1 MKRLFLTNIIF
12 FALITTKS
20 NAQVIPDDIVHRVNI
35 SEHIFEAEV
44 IRIDAYWN
52 SRHDYIYT
60 SVTLNIKKNF
70 KGNLSCGSV
79 EMILLGGRVGDTEL
93 RLSHNLM
100 LGRGQKGIFLAIE
113 TRRDKSGYD
122 FYPETN
128 TIVLEPTENEQGYI
142 RYSLDDVNPDV
153 IDYWQFQLPDLA
165 SAYNLMELYTQL
177 QYTDCT
183 PQPTPQVQAVDTIL
197 TVTLQ
202 NPHITTLNG
211 NKAFE
216 FDISLSDNVDYIYF
230 LNNRLKVEYDTNVF
244 VPFIGTSNKID
255 VSYSPTFAASGAYTN
270 MILSSFSDSIL
281 SVGVSAKPP
290 GSFGFNGYIDL
301 PTTPLPAVHIIM
313 EIKDCALA
321 DSLLPNN
328 TAGVLHARYSLLSSS
343 NSLFA
348 KYDTEDVGNGVK
360 FSVCGLKYISSISP
374 LHVRG
379 GVQDTV
385 TFTGLGFG
393 STRGTSHIYLRNA
406 DNGGATFIHLDSVDY
421 VPNGWNDTIIKFV
434 VPSIVDSV
442 GGNGFYNA
450 PGTGDVKIK
459 LSSGDSI
466 SDPIDRLY
474 IDYSIINILE
484 TSGVKHIVNLT
495 PVNASGNYGMFEFIP
510 DTSFSNHPD
519 RLTCLTAATKQWRC
533 LTTVNFE
540 VGLPD
545 SSMSADS
552 IETLNGVSHVIMGYI
567 DTLTPSVIAH
577 TQQWVYYAGGLCN
590 QAYVKEIDLIVNKR
604 LIHQFFTDTSRTA
617 DLPSGK
623 IDLYRTLLHEL
634 GHGHS
639 LNHVI
644 DTNEIM
650 FWGQP
655 PGPIPAAYRC
665 IQLMNCPQAVDGGN
679 YIVTHSIFID
689 TAVCPTHRMSIGAI
703 NCTWI
708 GITEIDE
715 NVRFSLYPN
724 PTSDK
729 LYINFDLEKA
739 IKSLT
744 VTISDLS
751 GRNVYF
757 DKLAYVNATEQ
768 YEMQLSELSLGYY
781 VIVLNID
788 GKSYA
793 GKIIKQ

>member
-1 MKRLFLTNIIF
+1 MKRLFLTTIIF
-12 FALITTKS
+12 LALITTKS

-44 IRIDAYWN
+44 IRTDAYWN

-60 SVTLNIKKNF
+60 SVTLNIKKIF
-70 KGNLSCGSV
+70 KGNLSCGTV

-113 TRRDKSGYD
+113 TRREQSGYD

-128 TIVLEPTENEQGYI
+128 FIALEPTENEQGYV

-165 SAYNLMELYTQL
+165 SAYNLMELCTQL

-183 PQPTPQVQAVDTIL
+183 PQPIPQLQAFDTTL

-202 NPHITTLNG
+202 NPNVTTLNG

-230 LNNRLKVEYDTNVF
+230 LNNRLKVEYDTNIF
-244 VPFIGTSNKID
+244 VPFIWTSNKID
-255 VSYSPTFAASGAYTN
+255 ASYSSAFAASGAYTN
-270 MILSSFSDSIL
+270 ILLSSYGDNIL
-281 SVGVSAKPP
+281 SVGVSAKSP
-290 GSFGFNGYIDL
+290 GSFGFNSYIDL

-313 EIKDCALA
+313 EIKDCAWA
-321 DSLLPNN
+321 DSLVPNN
-328 TAGVLHARYSLLSSS
+328 TAGVLHARYSFLSSS

-348 KYDTEDVGNGVK
+348 KYSVEDVGNGVK
-360 FSVCGLKYISSISP
+360 FSGCGLKYISSISP

-393 STRGTSHIYLRNA
+393 STQGTSHVYLRNA
-406 DNGGATFIHLDSVDY
+406 DNGGATFIHLDSIDY
-421 VPNGWNDTIIKFV
+421 VDWNDTLIKFV
-434 VPSIVDSV
+434 VPSIGDSA
-442 GGNGFYNA
+442 GGNGMYNA
-450 PGTGDVKIK
+450 PGTGDIKII

-474 IDYSIINILE
+474 IDYSITNVLE
-484 TSGVKHIVNLT
+484 TNGVKYIVNLT

-510 DTSFSNHPD
+510 DTSFSNHAD

-552 IETLNGVSHVIMGYI
+552 IETLNGVSHVIMGYV
-567 DTLTPSVIAH
+567 DTLTPSVIAY
-577 TQQWVYYAGGLCN
+577 TQQWVNYAGGSCN
-590 QAYVKEIDLIVNKR
+590 QAYVQEIDLVVNKR
-604 LIHQFFTDTSRTA
+604 LIPLFFTDTSSTA

-639 LNHVI
+639 LNHII
-644 DTNEIM
+644 DSNEIM
-650 FWGQP
+650 FWRFP
-655 PGPIPAAYRC
+655 LGPIPAAYRH

-679 YIVTHSIFID
+679 YIVTHSLFLD
-689 TAVCPTHRMSIGAI
+689 TAICPTHRMTIGAI

-708 GITEIDE
+708 GITEIGE
-715 NVRFSLYPN
+715 KVQFNLYPN
-724 PTSDK
+724 PTFEN
-729 LYINFDLEKA
+729 LYVNFDLEKA

-744 VTISDLS
+744 ITISDLS
-751 GRNVYF
+751 GRSVYY
-757 DKLAYVNATEQ
+757 DKLANVNGTERN
-768 YEMQLSELSLGYY
+768 EIQLSELNPGYY